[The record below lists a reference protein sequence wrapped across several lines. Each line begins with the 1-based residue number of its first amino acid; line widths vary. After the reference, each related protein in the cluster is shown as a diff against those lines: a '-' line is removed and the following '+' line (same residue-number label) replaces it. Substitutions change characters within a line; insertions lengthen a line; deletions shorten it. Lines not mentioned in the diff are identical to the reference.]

1 MTRVAIMQPT
11 YLPWS
16 GYFGL
21 MQAVDVFVL
30 LDTVQFARRSWQQR
44 NQIKTATGAQWLS
57 VPVLSKGK
65 REQLISEVQIDR
77 SGAFEA
83 AHRRSIELNYAKT
96 PYFRA
101 YGADLLA
108 TLGSPSLQ
116 LADLTADLIA
126 LLRAQLGIKTRLIRS
141 SALNGNGAK
150 AELLASLCREL
161 GATCYVS
168 PPGSHDYLDKSD
180 AFTKLG
186 IPVDYYAYRH
196 PVYSQPHG
204 EFLPFMSVIDML
216 FNCGPASLD
225 IIRNASGIE
234 P

>member
-30 LDTVQFARRSWQQR
+30 LDSVQFSRRSWQQR
-44 NQIKTATGAQWLS
+44 NQIKTASGAQWLS

-65 REQLISEVQIDR
+65 REQLICEVEIDR
-77 SGAFEA
+77 SRDFEI
-83 AHRRSIELNYAKT
+83 AHRRSIELNYAKA
-96 PYFRA
+96 PFFREYA
-101 YGADLLA
+101 ADLLA
-108 TLGSPSLQ
+108 MLSNPSLQ

-126 LLRAQLGIKTRLIRS
+126 LLRTQLGIETRLIRS
-141 SALNGNGAK
+141 SALNGSGAK
-150 AELLASLCREL
+150 ADLLASLCLEL
-161 GATCYVS
+161 GATCYIS
-168 PPGSHDYLDKSD
+168 PPGSHDYLDDSD
-180 AFTKLG
+180 AFAKLG
-186 IPVDYYAYRH
+186 IPIAYFAYQH

-204 EFLPFMSVIDML
+204 EFLPYMSVIDML

-225 IIRNASGIE
+225 IIRKASGIE